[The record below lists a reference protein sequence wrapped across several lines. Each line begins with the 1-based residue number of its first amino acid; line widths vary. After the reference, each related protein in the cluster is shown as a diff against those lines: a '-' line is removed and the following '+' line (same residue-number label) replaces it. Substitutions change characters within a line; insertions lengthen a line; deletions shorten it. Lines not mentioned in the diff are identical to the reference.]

1 MKKNIWLL
9 FFVVFLLVITIPNGR
24 CEFVLSTEKI
34 GYIDI
39 EKVFNEYK
47 GTKRAK
53 SELSEEIRDIKEEI
67 MLIDKEIDDLEEK
80 IRDKSLS
87 LIEEENPSGDSE
99 QENNQSDTATQSAS
113 ESSQN
118 EKGGGIAELREK
130 IDSLR
135 NEKAKLG
142 NKLKTIK
149 EDSFE
154 TDSKISHNIM
164 GDIYDVVEEI
174 ALEEGYAIILNK
186 KDIIY
191 SRQDTDITEEAIKRL
206 NEKFWK

>member
-9 FFVVFLLVITIPNGR
+9 FLVISLITIIITNGR

-53 SELSEEIRDIKEEI
+53 SELSEEIRNIKEEI
-67 MLIDKEIDDLEEK
+67 VLIDNKIDNLERDIK
-80 IRDKSLS
+80 DKSLS
-87 LIEEENPSGDSE
+87 SIEEENTAGDSE
-99 QENNQSDTATQSAS
+99 KESDQADTSGQSAS
-113 ESSQN
+113 ESSQD
-118 EKGGGIAELREK
+118 EKAGGSDELSNK
-130 IDSLR
+130 LNSLR
-135 NEKAKLG
+135 SERARLENE
-142 NKLKTIK
+142 LKTVR
-149 EDSFE
+149 EDSFGA
-154 TDSKISHNIM
+154 DSKISHNIM
-164 GDIYDVVEEI
+164 GDIYDIVKEI
-174 ALEEGYAIILNK
+174 ALEKGYAIILNK

-206 NEKFWK
+206 NEKFWE

>member
-9 FFVVFLLVITIPNGR
+9 FFVAFLLVITIPNGR

-113 ESSQN
+113 ESSQD
-118 EKGGGIAELREK
+118 EKRGGIAELREK
-130 IDSLR
+130 IDSLK

-149 EDSFE
+149 EDSFK

-164 GDIYDVVEEI
+164 GDIYDVVKEI
-174 ALEEGYAIILNK
+174 ALEKGYAIILNK